1 MVSRYIVT
9 VVPRLDNVLHGAEIV
24 ASKGSGD
31 IIAEVEDLDNI
42 DEFHSVG
49 IGRFK
54 LTEVGQYLLYLH
66 WLSILAICRWAWCVW
81 TASRG

>member
-1 MVSRYIVT
+1 MLICPNVQCNDSGWRIIFT
-9 VVPRLDNVLHGAEIV
+9 FLARLDNVLHGAEIV

-31 IIAEVEDLDNI
+31 IIAAVEDLDNI

-54 LTEVGQYLLYLH
+54 LTEVGQYLH
-66 WLSILAICRWAWCVW
+66 II
-81 TASRG
+81 

>member
-1 MVSRYIVT
+1 M
-9 VVPRLDNVLHGAEIV
+9 PRLDNVLHGAEIV

-31 IIAEVEDLDNI
+31 MIAEVENLDNI

-66 WLSILAICRWAWCVW
+66 II
-81 TASRG
+81 

>member
-1 MVSRYIVT
+1 MIIM
-9 VVPRLDNVLHGAEIV
+9 PRLDNVLHGAEIV

-54 LTEVGQYLLYLH
+54 LTEVGQYLLKYL
-66 WLSILAICRWAWCVW
+66 LSRYLLAICRWAWCVW